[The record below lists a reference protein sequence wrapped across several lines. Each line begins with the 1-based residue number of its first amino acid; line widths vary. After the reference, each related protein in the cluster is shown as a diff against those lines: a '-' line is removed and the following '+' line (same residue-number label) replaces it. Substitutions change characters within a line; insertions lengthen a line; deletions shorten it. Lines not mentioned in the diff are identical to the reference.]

1 MRKQHSRDKTGK
13 KRISISGLKHGQYVD
28 KQLNEL
34 QLHNKIQY
42 YAEFK
47 KHIIK
52 PKFISS
58 EMFI

>member
-34 QLHNKIQY
+34 QLHNKMQF

-47 KHIIK
+47 THIIK
-52 PKFISS
+52 PKYIST